1 MKRRPRP
8 VWATVAIFS
17 LVAGYSVLS
26 PQARA
31 NELAWRTYN
40 EAGENFV
47 KQRRYA
53 DAEQVLIHA
62 LEAAK
67 ETKSKEH
74 LRASLELLIKVYD
87 SLKKVENAKSAR
99 EQLSILGFPVPPLP
113 VEAAPAT
120 APASA
125 AALPVAASSAQGQT
139 GVRSAVPATG
149 IGQGAQSSGQP
160 GKTAFVGSSA
170 PAGGF
175 VAPPVASRTPFTPSN
190 GFASGAAP
198 QVIRFSSVT
207 GQPIN
212 APTSFA
218 DSQTAG
224 AANNGTTQAFSPGSP
239 PVDVAPAIPTKQQSI
254 DLSAESQSPSPS
266 GVDAQKAPVDGSSSA
281 APGGDVEKPQVD
293 GSSSAA
299 PNGAGANLPASTN
312 ASQPLVTSAAN
323 QGRSGANPSVPDSTL
338 SQPPAGGGADSGLAQ
353 ATGSGGSAMA
363 NTVGTKP
370 PSGDAFANATS
381 DASAAALDNTQQSAG
396 AAASYGS
403 YEDGV
408 EKLKDQ
414 AAAVP
419 SPSDNVGGDSEIVEL
434 RGPNV
439 PPDSSKTGAA
449 PTSASGSSGSLP
461 GATNN
466 QSHPEESLP
475 LRNEIRSAEQKNLS
489 GGSAPST
496 RIDVKD
502 ESADIAE
509 LSTAAPKSVDM
520 TDLRTPDPKDSQPTG
535 SSPSADAFMKSD
547 TVSSSADGAPGAVPQ
562 NKFVD
567 MSMTPATAGSANQSA
582 PLDPNYGTSSTPGT
596 EATNPSPA
604 SAPSV
609 GSGSSA
615 AQELNPAAPTSA
627 ATDVN
632 QAVVPDVKPPAA
644 VALQPVE
651 NLTSSSSLASGSSAL
666 PTGSSSLASSSSALP
681 SGSSSLPSSSSTTS
695 LDTSNPATSSS
706 DVTTASAVS
715 PPVDTAESKSP
726 SLTAERTSAL
736 STVSGAAG
744 STGHAQELRALQ
756 GHIDWIKALC
766 FAPDSNFAA
775 SGGSDHVIRYWD
787 VNQGKLLAEMP
798 GHRDDVNGLA
808 FSKDGTKLLSASD
821 DKTVRMFDV
830 ASQKEEKVLTGH
842 KNLVTCVACSPDLK
856 QAASGGYDNA
866 VILWDLQSGAALV
879 TLAGHTATIRSVIFT
894 PDGSRVIS
902 SSDDRNII
910 VWDAK
915 SFKQLYKLQGHESH
929 VLSLDISE
937 DGKRLISGGR
947 DLTARIWDLDSLKQV
962 QVLDG
967 HKDWVLRVKFMKGG
981 SQAVTGSLDKTVRI
995 WDLSI
1000 GSLKSAID
1008 GFNLG
1013 IWSEDFAADKGL
1025 VLTGSNDKTVR
1036 VWALGE

>member
-8 VWATVAIFS
+8 VWTTVAIFS

-47 KQRRYA
+47 KQGRYA

-74 LRASLELLIKVYD
+74 LRASLELLVKVYD
-87 SLKKVENAKSAR
+87 SLKKVDNAKSAR
-99 EQLSILGFPVPPLP
+99 EQLSILGFHVPPLP
-113 VEAAPAT
+113 VAAPSAT

-125 AALPVAASSAQGQT
+125 AVLPVSASPAQGQT
-139 GVRSAVPATG
+139 GVRAEVPATG

-160 GKTAFVGSSA
+160 GKAAFVGSSA

-224 AANNGTTQAFSPGSP
+224 AANNGTTSAFSPGVP
-239 PVDVAPAIPTKQQSI
+239 PVDVAPALPTQQQSS
-254 DLSAESQSPSPS
+254 DLSAGSQFPSPS
-266 GVDAQKAPVDGSSSA
+266 SGDVQKAPVDGSSSA
-281 APGGDVEKPQVD
+281 APGGDAEKPSVN

-299 PNGAGANLPASTN
+299 PIGAGASPSDSTN
-312 ASQPLVTSAAN
+312 ALQPVVTSAAN
-323 QGRSGANPSVPDSTL
+323 EGLSGATPSVPESTL
-338 SQPPAGGGADSGLAQ
+338 SQSPPGGGIDSGLAQ
-353 ATGSGGSAMA
+353 ATGSAGPAIA
-363 NTVGTKP
+363 NK
-370 PSGDAFANATS
+370 PSGDAFANASS
-381 DASAAALDNTQQSAG
+381 DAPAAATQQSVG
-396 AAASYGS
+396 SAASYGS

-419 SPSDNVGGDSEIVEL
+419 SPSDNVGGDSEIVDL
-434 RGPNV
+434 RGPTV
-439 PPDSSKTGAA
+439 QTSGAA
-449 PTSASGSSGSLP
+449 DSIKEGAASALATGSSGSLP

-466 QSHPEESLP
+466 QSQPEESLP
-475 LRNEIRSAEQKNLS
+475 LRNEIRSAEQKNLA

-535 SSPSADAFMKSD
+535 SSPSADAVMKSD
-547 TVSSSADGAPGAVPQ
+547 TVSSPADGAPGAVTQ
-562 NKFVD
+562 SQSVD
-567 MSMTPATAGSANQSA
+567 MSLTPATAGSAKQSA
-582 PLDPNYGTSSTPGT
+582 PLDPNYRTSSTPRT

-615 AQELNPAAPTSA
+615 AQEANPAASTSA
-627 ATDVN
+627 AADGTL
-632 QAVVPDVKPPAA
+632 A
-644 VALQPVE
+644 VAPDINAAASVVLQPVE
-651 NLTSSSSLASGSSAL
+651 NLPSSLSLASNSSAL
-666 PTGSSSLASSSSALP
+666 PTGSSSLASNSSALP
-681 SGSSSLPSSSSTTS
+681 SGSSSLPSSSSATS
-695 LDTSNPATSSS
+695 MDPSNPASSS
-706 DVTTASAVS
+706 VDVATASAANA
-715 PPVDTAESKSP
+715 PGDRAESKYP
-726 SLTAERTSAL
+726 SRDSAL
-736 STVSGAAG
+736 STVSGVAG

-866 VILWDLQSGAALV
+866 VILWDLQSGAALA
-879 TLAGHTATIRSVIFT
+879 TLAGHTATVRSVIFT

-902 SSDDRNII
+902 SSDDRTII

-915 SFKQLYKLQGHESH
+915 SFKQLYRLQGHESH

-967 HKDWVLRVKFMKGG
+967 HRDWVLRVKFMKGG